1 LSSKSWEGADLQAYL
16 LYIPISSRT
25 IKKTSFGVLIHQV
38 LLQVPIAAVKRPPH
52 FFQQPI
58 LLILKIERIPKMFN
72 IQSTIFNPDEI
83 MKLFQFGTFV

>member
-1 LSSKSWEGADLQAYL
+1 MQAYL
-16 LYIPISSRT
+16 LYIPITSRT

-58 LLILKIERIPKMFN
+58 LLIFMV
-72 IQSTIFNPDEI
+72 QPDDFAVGDRDDAI
-83 MKLFQFGTFV
+83 AFCRSGVFLNHFI